1 MRHAIRVQSTTHPPT
16 PFSRGRGCLLQHEQS
31 DQPLQNGNHT
41 FFFRY
46 TIPDEQYF
54 NQVSEQDS
62 PHHVLING
70 IPHNRATTITRVSE
84 IAARPFCSV
93 MLTFFAVCFSE
104 VRFDF
109 SSLIL
114 FLLLRRVSG
123 TVGSFFGL
131 DHKQKESR
139 YLAVI
144 TS

>member
-1 MRHAIRVQSTTHPPT
+1 MQACNSCTKYYPSPNSFLKGERMPLATRTVRSTLTKW
-16 PFSRGRGCLLQHEQS
+16 
-31 DQPLQNGNHT
+31 QPY

-70 IPHNRATTITRVSE
+70 IPLNRATTITRVSE

-131 DHKQKESR
+131 DKKQKESR